1 MARTKNFN
9 REEALQRA
17 LQLFWCKGYHATSM
31 QDLVDHMQINRSS
44 LYDTFGDKRTVFL
57 EALKQYQQQSTQALI
72 NKFTESK
79 DLKATVESVFK
90 TILEE
95 ITSCSTKTGCFMVNA
110 SIEMAS
116 SDPEVDQI
124 IAENNAAAQQAIYLA
139 LQKAHDKGEIK
150 SGNDPMALSS
160 FIMNTIGGMRVAA
173 RTSVNRTYY
182 ENVITVAI
190 NAL

>member
-57 EALKQYQQQSTQALI
+57 EALKQYQQQTTQALI
-72 NKFTESK
+72 NRFNESK
-79 DLKATVESVFK
+79 DLKATVKSVFE
-90 TILEE
+90 TILKE
-95 ITSCSTKTGCFMVNA
+95 ITSCSTTNGCFMVNA

-116 SDPEVDQI
+116 FDPEVDRI
-124 IAENNAAAQQAIYLA
+124 IRENNMATQEAIYEA
-139 LQKAHDKGEIK
+139 LKKARHSGELN
-150 SGNDPMALSS
+150 SGNDPMALSC
-160 FIMNTIGGMRVAA
+160 FIMNTISGMRVAA
-173 RTSVNRTYY
+173 RTSVDRSYY
-182 ENVITVAI
+182 ENVIQIAL